1 MAGTGVHAVMGSGGA
16 PEGVLTAAALRCLN
30 GEILGRLVVKDDAQK
45 ERMQAM
51 GIRDVN
57 RIYSTP
63 ELAPG
68 RNLVF
73 AACGVTDGNL
83 LRGVRFTGDGIH
95 TQSVV
100 MTSQPARVRFLDT
113 TQLENRPDVKVRFR

>member
-1 MAGTGVHAVMGSGGA
+1 
-16 PEGVLTAAALRCLN
+16 LTAAALRCLN

-51 GIRDVN
+51 GIHDVN
-57 RIYSTP
+57 RVYTTR

-68 RNLVF
+68 HNHVF

-83 LRGVRFTGDGIH
+83 LRGVRFTGDGAH

-100 MTSQPARVRFLDT
+100 MTSQPARVRFIDT
-113 TQLENRPDVKVRFR
+113 TYLENKT

>member
-1 MAGTGVHAVMGSGGA
+1 M
-16 PEGVLTAAALRCLN
+16 
-30 GEILGRLVVKDDAQK
+30 VKDDKQK

-51 GIRDVN
+51 GIHDVT
-57 RIYSTP
+57 RVYSTR

-68 RNLVF
+68 RHLVF

-83 LRGVRFTGDGIH
+83 LQGVRFTGDGVH

-100 MTSQPARVRFLDT
+100 MTLSLKACVRFLNT
-113 TQLENRPDVKVRFR
+113 THLENKPDVKVRFR